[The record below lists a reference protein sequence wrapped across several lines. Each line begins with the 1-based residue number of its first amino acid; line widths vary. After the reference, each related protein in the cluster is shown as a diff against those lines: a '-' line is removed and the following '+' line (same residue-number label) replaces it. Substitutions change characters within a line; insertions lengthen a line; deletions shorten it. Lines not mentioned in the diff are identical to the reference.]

1 MFCIFGKRAALGCAF
16 LLASCT
22 KHYRAE
28 GVVLRVD
35 PSDQTLVV
43 SHRAIPGYM
52 EGMAMPFHVAAAREL
67 DGLTPGARIDFRL
80 NVSRKRSYISR
91 VRRRAIP
98 LDDVALPAESHRV
111 RIGDEVPDFALIDQS
126 GQTVRLSNL
135 RGGLVA
141 IDFIYT
147 RCPMPDVCPR
157 LSANFALVQRRFGAR
172 VTLLSVTID
181 PQYDTPAVL
190 ADYARRWGAG
200 ASWHFL
206 TGAAKEI
213 QDAAGWFGLIYWPED
228 GVITHSAATGLIGP
242 DGRLRA
248 LLEGSAFTAQQLV
261 DLVQSALR
269 NEN

>member
-1 MFCIFGKRAALGCAF
+1 MFFTSVRTAAIWSVLLLG
-16 LLASCT
+16 SCT

-35 PSDQTLVV
+35 GSGQTLLV

-52 EGMAMPFHVAAAREL
+52 EGMAMSFRVANPKDL

-80 NVSRKRSYISR
+80 NVSRKQSYISR
-91 VRRRAIP
+91 VRRRRIP
-98 LDDVALPAESHRV
+98 LDDVPLPKESHQVRV
-111 RIGDEVPDFALIDQS
+111 GEPVPDFALVDQS
-126 GQTVRLSNL
+126 GQTVRLSSF
-135 RGGLVA
+135 RGGLVV

-157 LSANFALVQRRFGAR
+157 LSANFALLQRRFGQR
-172 VTLLSVTID
+172 VTLLSATID
-181 PQYDTPAVL
+181 PQYDTPEVL

-200 ASWHFL
+200 PSWHFL
-206 TGAAKEI
+206 TGSPSEI
-213 QDAAGWFGLIYWPED
+213 QEAAGSFGLIYWPED
-228 GVITHSAATGLIGP
+228 GVITHTSATALIGP

-261 DLVQSALR
+261 DLVRAALGA
-269 NEN
+269 